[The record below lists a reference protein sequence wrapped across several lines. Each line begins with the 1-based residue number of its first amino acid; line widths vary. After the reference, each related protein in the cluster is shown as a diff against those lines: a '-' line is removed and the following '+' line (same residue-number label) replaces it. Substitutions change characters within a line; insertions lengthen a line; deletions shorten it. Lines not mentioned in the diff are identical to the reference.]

1 MKLPQQD
8 SRKWFIIPIFLLTV
22 GFIVFVPKPLSSQTL
37 VQTAKYDYTGPHM
50 FSAWAIIRSDS
61 HPVGVTANNTGIMPE
76 YLTLKDL
83 NQTIIGMHWIG
94 NAWQNL
100 TQTGWYWDVNHSLLY
115 LHFQTWN
122 NNRYHVTEIS
132 VDFPPDIVT
141 ITQTVTETVTTIQTV
156 TVTSTVVVTVVPTV
170 TVTVTA
176 ITVRTCTNVCLP

>member
-1 MKLPQQD
+1 
-8 SRKWFIIPIFLLTV
+8 
-22 GFIVFVPKPLSSQTL
+22 
-37 VQTAKYDYTGPHM
+37 M

-76 YLTLKDL
+76 YLTLKAL
-83 NQTIIGMHWIG
+83 NQTIVGMHWTG

-100 TQTGWYWDVNHSLLY
+100 TQTGWFWDANHSLLY

-122 NNRYHVTEIS
+122 NNRYHMTEIS
-132 VDFPPDIVT
+132 VDFPLTVI
-141 ITQTVTETVTTIQTV
+141 QTVTETVTVTEISTV
-156 TVTSTVVVTVVPTV
+156 TITSTVVVTVVPTV